1 MKKHKLTILGGV
13 LLLLVVGALFLSGLL
28 HLDDIR
34 HGFERGFQS
43 EQAK

>member
-28 HLDDIR
+28 HSDDIT

-43 EQAK
+43 EQTK